1 MNKKQAVI
9 IVSLLVLIV
18 CAGVLATKVQSPLYL
33 PTEDTTAQTTDN
45 KNSTSD
51 TNVDSKSNYFTEAKL
66 SRNTKSD
73 IAISNLKEML
83 NDKTLN
89 DESKKEVTDKLTTLT
104 INANNQT
111 KVEEELKLKGFKD
124 VVCFIE
130 NNKAKIVVQSDEK
143 LTEEQNKKIQSVIL
157 NISQIR
163 DVEITNQH

>member
-33 PTEDTTAQTTDN
+33 PTEDTTAKIDADQPANNDE
-45 KNSTSD
+45 
-51 TNVDSKSNYFTEAKL
+51 NVDSKESSFTEAKL
-66 SRNTKSD
+66 SRNTQSD
-73 IAISNLKEML
+73 LTISNLKDML
-83 NDKTLN
+83 NDKNL
-89 DESKKEVTDKLTTLT
+89 DGAGKKDVTDKLTALT

-111 KVEEELKLKGFKD
+111 KIEEELKLKGFKD

-130 NNKAKIVVQSDEK
+130 NNKAKVVVESDEK
-143 LTEEQNKKIQSVIL
+143 LTEEQNKKIQSVVL